1 MEKRSL
7 PPFWVIFGVGIVVLA
22 SLGFIL
28 ASLGRAAE
36 ESASTQFLP
45 TLVPVAT
52 SAPTLLPTA
61 ASPAEPASPLPTIE
75 ALKVA
80 PDFTLEQADDGA
92 FTLSEQ
98 LAQGPVVL
106 VFFQRCG

>member
-1 MEKRSL
+1 MKQRNL
-7 PPFWVIFGVGIVVLA
+7 PPFLVVFGVGVVVVA

-36 ESASTQFLP
+36 KPASTQSLP
-45 TLVPVAT
+45 TPVSAAT
-52 SAPTLLPTA
+52 SVPAPLPTT
-61 ASPAEPASPLPTIE
+61 ASIIEPSSPLPTV
-75 ALKVA
+75 APRAA
-80 PDFTLEQADDGA
+80 PDFTLEQFDGGA

-106 VFFQRCG
+106 VFFQKCG

>member
-1 MEKRSL
+1 MEQRSL
-7 PPFWVIFGVGIVVLA
+7 PPFWVIFGVGVVVVA

-28 ASLGRAAE
+28 ASLGG
-36 ESASTQFLP
+36 SAGRPTATPFLP
-45 TLVPVAT
+45 TPVPVAT
-52 SAPTLLPTA
+52 SVPTSLPTTV
-61 ASPAEPASPLPTIE
+61 SVVEPSSPLPTIE

-80 PDFTLEQADDGA
+80 PGFTLEQADGDA